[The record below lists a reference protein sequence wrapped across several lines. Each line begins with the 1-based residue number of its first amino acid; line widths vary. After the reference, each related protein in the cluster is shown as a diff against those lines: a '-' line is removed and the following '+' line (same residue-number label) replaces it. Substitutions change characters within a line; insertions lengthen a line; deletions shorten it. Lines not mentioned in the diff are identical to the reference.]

1 MFWYSPL
8 FIKVLRHTG
17 IHLLFAHPQS
27 TTKGTPPAA
36 VQSSNTSITSA
47 ARAAPSAPPP
57 FAQSKFRVS
66 PSPSMHSRKFFSH
79 TVWCFGFFCVS
90 STLFFLSALTWSC
103 TSFACWHSITLS
115 RRKAMMFALRYLTA
129 TLYSRTK
136 RFRFE
141 KQYHFLTSCHACLA
155 FVCLTPECQRA

>member
-1 MFWYSPL
+1 MFRYSPL

-90 STLFFLSALTWSC
+90 STLFFFIRTDLELYLFCLLALNNFVQKESDDVRTPISYSDAVFEDEKV
-103 TSFACWHSITLS
+103 SF
-115 RRKAMMFALRYLTA
+115 
-129 TLYSRTK
+129 
-136 RFRFE
+136 
-141 KQYHFLTSCHACLA
+141 
-155 FVCLTPECQRA
+155 